1 MHSLSITNTCDGQTC
16 KIKNKIKSNK
26 KRSQLHSYEPL
37 YNAASCKW
45 NGGATTMQR
54 ATIKHMERYTNI
66 TVTKIMLVS
75 VICLVLH
82 KRCQNTFWFQQCCSF
97 WWGSQV
103 TEYSSNWL
111 PDTSFPSIIL
121 HFEHMKHDPHEN
133 NCLRQSTC
141 RSCFFIQEIY
151 TVQSDA
157 LQKESLTEH
166 PNVFHPLTVSLF
178 SPFLLTTDK
187 KK

>member
-1 MHSLSITNTCDGQTC
+1 
-16 KIKNKIKSNK
+16 
-26 KRSQLHSYEPL
+26 
-37 YNAASCKW
+37 
-45 NGGATTMQR
+45 MQR
-54 ATIKHMERYTNI
+54 ATIKHKERYTNI

-111 PDTSFPSIIL
+111 PDDTSFPSIIL
-121 HFEHMKHDPHEN
+121 HFEHVKHDPHEN

-141 RSCFFIQEIY
+141 RSCFFFFY
-151 TVQSDA
+151 TGNLHGA
-157 LQKESLTEH
+157 IRSLTKRIPYGESKRFSSI
-166 PNVFHPLTVSLF
+166 NCFSFFPLF
-178 SPFLLTTDK
+178 ADNRQK
-187 KK
+187 KSM

>member
-1 MHSLSITNTCDGQTC
+1 
-16 KIKNKIKSNK
+16 
-26 KRSQLHSYEPL
+26 
-37 YNAASCKW
+37 
-45 NGGATTMQR
+45 MQR
-54 ATIKHMERYTNI
+54 ATIKHKERYTNI

-111 PDTSFPSIIL
+111 PDDTSFPSIIL
-121 HFEHMKHDPHEN
+121 HFEHVKHDPHEN

-141 RSCFFIQEIY
+141 RSCFFFFFY
-151 TVQSDA
+151 TGNLHGA
-157 LQKESLTEH
+157 IRSLTKRIPYGESKRFSSI
-166 PNVFHPLTVSLF
+166 NCFSFFPLF
-178 SPFLLTTDK
+178 ADNRQK
-187 KK
+187 KSM

>member
-16 KIKNKIKSNK
+16 KIKN
-26 KRSQLHSYEPL
+26 

-45 NGGATTMQR
+45 NGGFTTMQR

-82 KRCQNTFWFQQCCSF
+82 KKCWNTFWFQQCCSF

-103 TEYSSNWL
+103 KEYSSNWL

-121 HFEHMKHDPHEN
+121 HFEHMNMILMKTVVRDKAHVGHAFYTGN
-133 NCLRQSTC
+133 LHGAVRCLTKRIPYRESK
-141 RSCFFIQEIY
+141 RFSCINRFSFFF
-151 TVQSDA
+151 
-157 LQKESLTEH
+157 L
-166 PNVFHPLTVSLF
+166 
-178 SPFLLTTDK
+178 FLLTTDRTNPCSK
-187 KK
+187 